1 MLYGWGG
8 GERGRTRAGKLTGQK
23 KRKEKGEGVCD
34 WKVKTY
40 RKDCCGT
47 FSLCTSAVMFS
58 CVSVRFLIIDACFKG
73 RGRRRNEGDGE
84 LKGKQKKKKK
94 ARITCGTDLRG
105 ELWLEESHRSAP
117 ESSFTALL

>member
-1 MLYGWGG
+1 M
-8 GERGRTRAGKLTGQK
+8 
-23 KRKEKGEGVCD
+23 CD

-40 RKDCCGT
+40 RKDCWGT

-94 ARITCGTDLRG
+94 GTHNVWDWFKGCIVARRIT
-105 ELWLEESHRSAP
+105 
-117 ESSFTALL
+117 